1 MVLKT
6 GEFSPNIKT
15 CGCIQKVTTGVPSN
29 VNKKP
34 DKSQNIPKKHA
45 PVEVLL
51 RNRKCVIKVV
61 SKIIYLLSSHK
72 TKFSP

>member
-15 CGCIQKVTTGVPSN
+15 CGYIQKVTTGVPSN

-34 DKSQNIPKKHA
+34 DKS
-45 PVEVLL
+45 
-51 RNRKCVIKVV
+51 
-61 SKIIYLLSSHK
+61 
-72 TKFSP
+72 

>member
-15 CGCIQKVTTGVPSN
+15 CGYIQKVTTGLPSN

-34 DKSQNIPKKHA
+34 DKSQNIPEKHA
-45 PVEVLL
+45 RVEVPTPKKSEVFHKSSIKDNLL
-51 RNRKCVIKVV
+51 IIK
-61 SKIIYLLSSHK
+61 SYNKI
-72 TKFSP
+72 